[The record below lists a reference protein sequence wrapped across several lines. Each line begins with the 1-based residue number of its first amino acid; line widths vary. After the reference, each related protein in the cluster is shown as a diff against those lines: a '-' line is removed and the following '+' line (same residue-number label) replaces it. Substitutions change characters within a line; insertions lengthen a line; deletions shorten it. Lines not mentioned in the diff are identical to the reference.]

1 MKNKIIFTKD
11 GEVKAVRES
20 SLGQILILKS
30 AGWVEKEKPNKKD
43 KEDGKKQS

>member
-11 GEVKAVRES
+11 GQIKAVRVS
-20 SLGQILILKS
+20 SLSQILILKS

-43 KEDGKKQS
+43 KGNDKE